1 MTPEEMDKVF
11 ASHCEAEAAH
21 DVEAILDTLTDDA
34 EHDVVG
40 DPAGVLRGRN
50 AIATRY
56 KDMFAALTQDTI
68 EPIRRYHGNGFFVDE
83 SRYVGRVIGPFMGMP
98 GGNKPVDFRLL
109 HICEF
114 RDGRMS
120 RENVWFDVAAIL
132 QQLAPTP

>member
-1 MTPEEMDKVF
+1 MTPQEMDELF
-11 ASHCEAEAAH
+11 DRHCAAEAAH

-40 DPAGVLRGRN
+40 DPAGVLYGRD
-50 AIATRY
+50 AIRPRY
-56 KDMFAALTQDTI
+56 QGMFDALAADKL
-68 EPIRRYHGNGFFVDE
+68 EPIRRYYGEDFFVDE
-83 SRYVGRVIGPFMGMP
+83 SRYFGRATGPFMGLP

-109 HICEF
+109 HVCEF

-132 QQLAPTP
+132 QQLGAA